1 MLSVVGHNI
10 PHKVICNILKDTSPQ
25 EIKFSSRHTHDC
37 LQMFTFGT
45 TPKSIF
51 EIRKKRG
58 HFILQACHFF
68 IFVSS
73 EVLVRMGL
81 FLEKNDRNSE
91 LFPFHQKTPLG
102 QMMPEPLYR
111 IYVRVATLCSV
122 YDNYHTII
130 GIESKAI

>member
-1 MLSVVGHNI
+1 M
-10 PHKVICNILKDTSPQ
+10 
-25 EIKFSSRHTHDC
+25 
-37 LQMFTFGT
+37 
-45 TPKSIF
+45 
-51 EIRKKRG
+51 
-58 HFILQACHFF
+58 LQACHFF

-130 GIESKAI
+130 GIGITILPVHAMIKKGNNLREN